1 MLLRAQIAISLL
13 QKKFFKK
20 AHLWKTKEERK
31 MNKSA
36 HRIDF
41 SFLENMEEGT
51 EHYEIMDIL

>member
-1 MLLRAQIAISLL
+1 
-13 QKKFFKK
+13 
-20 AHLWKTKEERK
+20 
-31 MNKSA
+31 MNKST